1 MRYDIIGDVH
11 GCFDEL
17 VDLLRRLGHRVDGKR
32 LEVRPGRQVVF
43 VGDLVDRGPKVA
55 EVLELVMDAAGRGAA
70 LVVRGNHDDR
80 LALYLRGWPIR
91 SAGSIDSSLRQL
103 SHRSVEFQQQ
113 VMDFLGSLPPRLL
126 LAGGELLVTHAGDV
140 LTDDEALRAEFNVNS
155 AKTGVVDRYGVKE
168 LVDWVADYAGE
179 HFVVYGHETVLEPL
193 RRARTLN
200 LDTGCVY
207 GGRLTALRFPEMELV
222 SVPAHQAYATA
233 KRWEALQDAR
243 REGTRP

>member
-17 VDLLRRLGHRVDGKR
+17 VELLRRLGHRVQGKR
-32 LEVRPGRQVVF
+32 LEVQPGRRVVF
-43 VGDLVDRGPKVA
+43 VGDLVDRGPKVT
-55 EVLELVMDAAGRGAA
+55 EVLELVMDAAGRGDA

-91 SAGSIDSSLRQL
+91 SAGSIESSLRQL
-103 SHRSVEFQQQ
+103 SHRSLEFQQQ

-126 LAGGELLVTHAGDV
+126 LAHGELLVTHAGDI
-140 LTDDEALRAEFNVNS
+140 LTDDEAARAEFNVNS
-155 AKTGVVDRYGVKE
+155 AKTGVVDEYGVKE
-168 LVDWVADYAGE
+168 LVDWVAEYAGA

-193 RRARTLN
+193 HRARTLN

-207 GGRLTALRFPEMELV
+207 GGRLTALRYPEMEVV
-222 SVPAHQAYATA
+222 SVAAHGSYATA
-233 KRWEALQDAR
+233 KRWEALQ
-243 REGTRP
+243 GGRPRGGHG

>member
-17 VDLLRRLGHRVDGKR
+17 AELLRRLGHRVDGKR
-32 LEVRPGRQVVF
+32 LDTLPGRQVVF
-43 VGDLVDRGPKVA
+43 VGDLVDRGPKTP
-55 EVLELVMDAAGRGAA
+55 EVLELIMDAAARGAA
-70 LVVRGNHDDR
+70 QVVRGNHDDR

-103 SHRSVEFQQQ
+103 AHRSVEFQQQ

-126 LAGGELLVTHAGDV
+126 LADGELLVTHAGDI
-140 LTDDEALRAEFNVNS
+140 LTDDEAARAEFNVNS
-155 AKTGVVDRYGVKE
+155 ARTGVVDEFGVKE
-168 LVDWVADYAGE
+168 LVDWVSEYAGE

-193 RRARTLN
+193 HRARTLN

-207 GGRLTALRFPEMELV
+207 GGRLTALRFPEMQVV
-222 SVPAHQAYATA
+222 SVAAHAPYATA
-233 KRWEALQDAR
+233 KRWVALQAVR
-243 REGTRP
+243 S